1 MSKPDSKRL
10 VQTLLKNYGQ
20 TFTEE
25 LGRGMVRNMPSD
37 LFCLLIASLLLSAR
51 IRHTTGLEACRLMLA
66 RGWTTPEALAK
77 TTWRDRVEVLDDAG
91 YVRYDERTSTMLG
104 DAVKLLLERY
114 QGDLRKLRD
123 AAKAD
128 PARERELL
136 KEFKGIG
143 DVGADIFCREAQL
156 AWPELFPF
164 ADAKVLEGAK
174 SLGLP
179 ASADQLLH
187 LVRGRV
193 EFVRLVAAL
202 IRVKLRKNQEEVL
215 ARAA

>member
-1 MSKPDSKRL
+1 
-10 VQTLLKNYGQ
+10 
-20 TFTEE
+20 
-25 LGRGMVRNMPSD
+25 
-37 LFCLLIASLLLSAR
+37 
-51 IRHTTGLEACRLMLA
+51 
-66 RGWTTPEALAK
+66 
-77 TTWRDRVEVLDDAG
+77 VEVLDDAG

-104 DAVKLLLERY
+104 DTAKLLLERY

-123 AAKAD
+123 AANAD

-164 ADAKVLEGAK
+164 ADAKVLEGAR

-179 ASADQLLH
+179 ASADQLLQ

-202 IRVKLRKNQEEVL
+202 IRVKLRKNQEEIL

>member
-1 MSKPDSKRL
+1 
-10 VQTLLKNYGQ
+10 
-20 TFTEE
+20 
-25 LGRGMVRNMPSD
+25 
-37 LFCLLIASLLLSAR
+37 
-51 IRHTTGLEACRLMLA
+51 
-66 RGWTTPEALAK
+66 
-77 TTWRDRVEVLDDAG
+77 
-91 YVRYDERTSTMLG
+91 
-104 DAVKLLLERY
+104 Y